1 MSNIQRNQWTVVLNV
16 PDNLDIK
23 VIYKNLET
31 YCILEA
37 DNYYRI
43 IHDKD
48 FNENGELKTPHIHLV
63 VELKTRVRFT
73 TMLSRLSYHCKVP
86 ENCISLQDIKN
97 ISKIVQYLTHKND
110 SSKYQYNDEEVDTN
124 NRERYNYLVMSDE
137 KFVLTTD
144 ELFDIIDNALNVREL
159 VRKLGID
166 LYMKYARVIDL
177 LWKDK
182 NEHLTE
188 SYYYS
193 DN

>member
-1 MSNIQRNQWTVVLNV
+1 MADIQRNQWAVVINA
-16 PDNLDIK
+16 PIGTDIK
-23 VIYKNLET
+23 VVYDNLET

-37 DNYYRI
+37 DNFYRI

-48 FNENGELKTPHIHLV
+48 ILENGELKRPHIHLV

-73 TMLSRLSYHCKVP
+73 TMLSRLSYHCKVAV
-86 ENCISLQDIKN
+86 NCISLQDIKN
-97 ISKIVQYLTHKND
+97 TSKIVQYLTHKND
-110 SSKYQYNDEEVDTN
+110 ISKYQYSDEEVDTN
-124 NRERYNYLVMSDE
+124 NRERYNYLVMADE
-137 KFVLTTD
+137 KVALTTD
-144 ELFDIIDNALNVREL
+144 ELFDIIDNAKDVREL

-182 NEHLTE
+182 NEHLKQ

-193 DN
+193 EV